1 MLLVIGPT
9 CAGKSTYIETLR
21 KDAAADGR
29 ELEIHFGFEVRRGK
43 EVPTGPDDVVHAN
56 LLKGGTANSRAD
68 EDVVQI
74 APGQRQDSPGPPSGR
89 SSRRTTRSTPTRTT
103 TASAG
108 RPCSRACT
116 WPRSTSSWR

>member
-29 ELEIHFGFEVRRGK
+29 ELEVHFGFEVRRGK
-43 EVPTGPDDVVHAN
+43 DVPTGPDDVVHAN
-56 LLKGGTANSRAD
+56 LLKGGAPNSRAD

-74 APGQRQDSPGPPSGR
+74 APGQRQDLAVGSDGHGCHPLPSP
-89 SSRRTTRSTPTRTT
+89 SSQLFFIYSIT
-103 TASAG
+103 
-108 RPCSRACT
+108 
-116 WPRSTSSWR
+116 